1 MDHYPELSLGNSSSF
16 SESDESLSK
25 KRKYQPNNN
34 DNSTVNSTTKSSVFA
49 TMMSSTPE
57 LQLKQN
63 YLSDLPDL
71 LSGRRY
77 SLSKNPIIMKKKSC
91 SNNWQHK
98 HQKLDL
104 ELSISNS
111 DDDDARSSK
120 TFEILEDISTKSSS
134 GSNMVAMG
142 CLKCNLLVMVSK
154 SFPSCPNCKFVNSI
168 PKNHYHNHRQSP
180 PRKVAKSLHTLS
192 LLH

>member
-16 SESDESLSK
+16 SESDECLSK
-25 KRKYQPNNN
+25 KRKYQPNN
-34 DNSTVNSTTKSSVFA
+34 STTSSTTKSSVFA
-49 TMMSSTPE
+49 TMMSNTPE

-63 YLSDLPDL
+63 YLSDFHDL
-71 LSGRRY
+71 QFGRRY
-77 SLSKNPIIMKKKSC
+77 NLSKNPIMMMKKKSC
-91 SNNWQHK
+91 NNNNWQHK

-104 ELSISNS
+104 ELSLSNS

-120 TFEILEDISTKSSS
+120 SSEILEDLSSKSSPI
-134 GSNMVAMG
+134 SNMVAMG

-168 PKNHYHNHRQSP
+168 PQNHYQSP

-192 LLH
+192 LLR

>member
-1 MDHYPELSLGNSSSF
+1 MDHYPELSLGNSSTF

-25 KRKYQPNNN
+25 KRKYQPNND
-34 DNSTVNSTTKSSVFA
+34 DNSTISSTTESSVFA
-49 TMMSSTPE
+49 TMMSNTPE
-57 LQLKQN
+57 LQPKQN
-63 YLSDLPDL
+63 YLSDFHDL
-71 LSGRRY
+71 QFGRRY
-77 SLSKNPIIMKKKSC
+77 NLSKNPIMMKKKSC
-91 SNNWQHK
+91 NNDNWQHK

-104 ELSISNS
+104 ELSLSNS

-120 TFEILEDISTKSSS
+120 SSEVLEDLSTKSSS
-134 GSNMVAMG
+134 ISNMVAMG

-168 PKNHYHNHRQSP
+168 PKNHYYQSP

>member
-16 SESDESLSK
+16 SESDDSLSK
-25 KRKYQPNNN
+25 KRKYQPNNS
-34 DNSTVNSTTKSSVFA
+34 DNSTISSTTKSSVFA
-49 TMMSSTPE
+49 TMMSNTPE
-57 LQLKQN
+57 HQLKQN
-63 YLSDLPDL
+63 YLSDFHDL
-71 LSGRRY
+71 QFGRTY
-77 SLSKNPIIMKKKSC
+77 NLSKNPIMMKKKSC
-91 SNNWQHK
+91 NNNNNWQHK

-104 ELSISNS
+104 ELSLSNS
-111 DDDDARSSK
+111 DDDDARSSSK
-120 TFEILEDISTKSSS
+120 SSEILEDLSTKSSPI
-134 GSNMVAMG
+134 SNMVAMG

-168 PKNHYHNHRQSP
+168 PKNHYQSP

>member
-16 SESDESLSK
+16 SESDESLYK
-25 KRKYQPNNN
+25 KRKYQPNND
-34 DNSTVNSTTKSSVFA
+34 DNSTINSINKSSVYA
-49 TMMSSTPE
+49 TMSITPE

-63 YLSDLPDL
+63 YLSDFHDL
-71 LSGRRY
+71 QFGRRY
-77 SLSKNPIIMKKKSC
+77 NLSKNPIMMKKKSC
-91 SNNWQHK
+91 KNNCQHK

-120 TFEILEDISTKSSS
+120 SSLEDISTKSSS

-180 PRKVAKSLHTLS
+180 PRKVAKSLQTLS